1 MRFYIATGLVNAEH
15 ARKAA
20 EVLRRNGHEQT
31 YDWTTHGD
39 IRHEGAERM
48 SEVAFNELRA
58 VRDAELVVALLPG
71 GQGTHTELGVALAT
85 RSNKR
90 IILWSETGDE
100 FAFDNRTCTFYFHPA
115 AERVVCPFEELLEI
129 LNTDRID
136 SASNTNKVPNKFLQQ
151 HRRRSPFPQKKIIQS
166 ILSLIRQPFSY

>member
-1 MRFYIATGLVNAEH
+1 MQLFFRCAYQTHRERFFAILRKGYEILYCNRSCKCRACAY

-136 SASNTNKVPNKFLQQ
+136 SASNFAD
-151 HRRRSPFPQKKIIQS
+151 
-166 ILSLIRQPFSY
+166 

>member
-1 MRFYIATGLVNAEH
+1 MPSVRVKPPRFC
-15 ARKAA
+15 
-20 EVLRRNGHEQT
+20 
-31 YDWTTHGD
+31 
-39 IRHEGAERM
+39 GAERM

-58 VRDAELVVALLPG
+58 VRDAELVVARLPG

-136 SASNTNKVPNKFLQQ
+136 SASNFAD
-151 HRRRSPFPQKKIIQS
+151 
-166 ILSLIRQPFSY
+166 

>member
-58 VRDAELVVALLPG
+58 VRDAELVVALLP
-71 GQGTHTELGVALAT
+71 ALAT

-136 SASNTNKVPNKFLQQ
+136 SASNFAD
-151 HRRRSPFPQKKIIQS
+151 
-166 ILSLIRQPFSY
+166 

>member
-15 ARKAA
+15 ARKPAD
-20 EVLRRNGHEQT
+20 VLRRNGHEQT
-31 YDWTTHGD
+31 YEWTTHGD

-136 SASNTNKVPNKFLQQ
+136 SASNFAD
-151 HRRRSPFPQKKIIQS
+151 
-166 ILSLIRQPFSY
+166 

>member
-1 MRFYIATGLVNAEH
+1 M
-15 ARKAA
+15 
-20 EVLRRNGHEQT
+20 RRNGHEQT

-136 SASNTNKVPNKFLQQ
+136 SASNFAD
-151 HRRRSPFPQKKIIQS
+151 
-166 ILSLIRQPFSY
+166 

>member
-71 GQGTHTELGVALAT
+71 GQGTHTEL
-85 RSNKR
+85 
-90 IILWSETGDE
+90 WSETGDE

-136 SASNTNKVPNKFLQQ
+136 SASNFAD
-151 HRRRSPFPQKKIIQS
+151 
-166 ILSLIRQPFSY
+166 